1 MTSPKQK
8 TAPLTAKQLR
18 AVLRRK
24 CWAEDEYHDFEKEGW
39 YITLRLDSKV
49 CVQAYGGRGEEEER
63 FTSGW
68 HYIEDCRVVGNT
80 LHISGVEVR
89 L

>member
-1 MTSPKQK
+1 MTSPKSK
-8 TAPLTAKQLR
+8 AAPLTAKQLR
-18 AVLRRK
+18 STLRRK

-39 YITLRLDSKV
+39 YITFRLDSKL
-49 CVQAYGGRGEEEER
+49 CVQAYGRKEEEER